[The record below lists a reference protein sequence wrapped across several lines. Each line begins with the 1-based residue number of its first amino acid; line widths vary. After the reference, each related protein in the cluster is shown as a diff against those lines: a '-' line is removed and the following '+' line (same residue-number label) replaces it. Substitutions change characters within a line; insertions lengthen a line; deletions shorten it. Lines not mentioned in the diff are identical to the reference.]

1 MCWNS
6 LVKYF
11 SREVTSST
19 KKITFAAKEYPSISI
34 CPSHAFKINLEDY
47 MFKNNSI
54 SLEEIENLVKA
65 NAWTAD
71 EIFYYVSYQTKT
83 NPGYE
88 CLTSK
93 DSVDPRRPCS
103 FPFIWDNVCKF
114 NMQLEHSLEDE
125 LIFKEFFG
133 GN

>member
-19 KKITFAAKEYPSISI
+19 KKIIFAHKEYPSISI
-34 CPSHAFKINLEDY
+34 CPYSPFKINLEDH
-47 MFKNNSI
+47 MFKNDSI
-54 SLEEIENLVKA
+54 SLKEIEKLVKSSS
-65 NAWTAD
+65 WTAD
-71 EIFYYVSYQTKT
+71 EIFYYVSYQTET

-88 CLTSK
+88 CLTTK

-103 FPFIWDNVCKF
+103 FPFIWDNVCK
-114 NMQLEHSLEDE
+114 
-125 LIFKEFFG
+125 
-133 GN
+133 